1 MVLGMKMKARQQPV
15 VTKPLGDESVG
26 TVRAV
31 FLMPAEYAERAHS
44 IGVSCGLNLTSIA
57 VSSLDD
63 LESACA
69 RPVDLLL
76 SFGTGIIVPKNIIH
90 LPNITALNIH
100 AASPEYPGRDPHHFA
115 AYLGARKYG
124 ATLHYM
130 TDKVDAGP
138 IVDVE
143 LFDIP
148 KDASA
153 AFLLEKANE
162 AAIELMKRF
171 FKSYASKGAPVSRD
185 DIVWGANK
193 STRAKFMELCRIDC
207 DISEVEFLRR
217 LKATTMPGY
226 NNLYVDIHGYRFRLE
241 GKVK

>member
-1 MVLGMKMKARQQPV
+1 MKTRQQSM
-15 VTKPLGDESVG
+15 TARSLSNEGAG
-26 TVRAV
+26 AVRAV
-31 FLMPAEYAERAHS
+31 FLMPDEFAERAYS

-57 VSSLDD
+57 VSSLAE
-63 LESACA
+63 LQSACA
-69 RPVDLLL
+69 QPFDLLL
-76 SFGTGIIVPKNIIH
+76 SFGTGVIVPKSIIH

-115 AYLGARKYG
+115 AYNVVREYG

-148 KDASA
+148 QDASA
-153 AFLLEKANE
+153 AFLFETANE
-162 AAIELMKRF
+162 AAIELMRRF
-171 FKSYASKGAPVSRD
+171 FKGYESTGAPFPRK
-185 DIVWGANK
+185 DILWGVNK

-207 DISEVEFLRR
+207 EMPETEFLRR

-226 NNLYVDIHGYRFRLE
+226 NNLYIDIHGYRFRLE

>member
-1 MVLGMKMKARQQPV
+1 M
-15 VTKPLGDESVG
+15 
-26 TVRAV
+26 
-31 FLMPAEYAERAHS
+31 
-44 IGVSCGLNLTSIA
+44 
-57 VSSLDD
+57 
-63 LESACA
+63 
-69 RPVDLLL
+69 LL
-76 SFGTGIIVPKNIIH
+76 SFGTGVIVPKSITH

-115 AYLGARKYG
+115 AYLGTRKYG

-130 TDKVDAGP
+130 TDKVDDGP

-148 KDASA
+148 LDASA
-153 AFLLEKANE
+153 ALLLEKANE

-171 FKSYASKGAPVSRD
+171 FKSYVSKGAPIARG

-207 DISEVEFLRR
+207 DMTETEFLRR

-226 NNLYVDIHGYRFRLE
+226 NNLYIDIHGYRFRLE

>member
-1 MVLGMKMKARQQPV
+1 MTAKSLS
-15 VTKPLGDESVG
+15 DESAG
-26 TVRAV
+26 TVRAI
-31 FLMPAEYAERAHS
+31 FLMPDEFAELAHS
-44 IGVSCGLNLTSIA
+44 MGGGCGLNITSIA
-57 VSSLDD
+57 VNSLAE
-63 LESACA
+63 LQSACVQ
-69 RPVDLLL
+69 PFDLLL
-76 SFGTGIIVPKNIIH
+76 SFGTGVIVPKSIIH

-115 AYLGARKYG
+115 AYQGAKEYG

-130 TDKVDAGP
+130 THKVDAGP

-143 LFDIP
+143 LCDVP
-148 KDASA
+148 QEVSA

-171 FKSYASKGAPVSRD
+171 FMGYASRGAPFPRN

-207 DISEVEFLRR
+207 DMSEAEFLRR

-226 NNLYVDIHGYRFRLE
+226 NNLYINIHGYRFRLDGE
-241 GKVK
+241 VK